1 MTRTFLLRSGVVKR
15 PTEMP
20 ATGEVIGMPASISAR
35 QPPQMEAME
44 EEPLEPMISLTT
56 RME

>member
-1 MTRTFLLRSGVVKR
+1 MERSGVVKR

-20 ATGEVIGMPASISAR
+20 ATGAAIGMPASISAR